1 MTKKEFIELIKDVPD
16 DWDIV
21 FRTNSERLDVCLP
34 LREEYITIE
43 QQCLNVFHKNADWTK
58 IFPRDKGVLEF
69 KKAIVLEAIPYEH
82 LEEKY
87 RIHITI

>member
-43 QQCLNVFHKNADWTK
+43 QQLFNVFHNNVDWTK
-58 IFPRDKGVLEF
+58 SLRRTRAYWSLRRQ
-69 KKAIVLEAIPYEH
+69 LS
-82 LEEKY
+82 
-87 RIHITI
+87 

>member
-34 LREEYITIE
+34 LSAKHLFMETKCVNLEQIREAQY
-43 QQCLNVFHKNADWTK
+43 L
-58 IFPRDKGVLEF
+58 FPMLKCEPIY
-69 KKAIVLEAIPYEH
+69 KSAIVIDAIPYEH

-87 RIHITI
+87 RIHITP